1 MPDLIAIVRATKA
14 SASALNRMRH
24 HASKIAEHQREY
36 DKARD
41 DYARAQAILAANPLP
56 GDVQ

>member
-24 HASKIAEHQREY
+24 HARKIADHTAEY
-36 DKARD
+36 EKARD
-41 DYARAQAILAANPLP
+41 DYAAAQAILAANPLP
-56 GDVQ
+56 GDIQ